1 MTAVEII
8 RVFSDAVEHIPD
20 HRQLIVFEK
29 LVNILGVE
37 DHLHVTLLML
47 LGKQVT
53 KQQQDNQV
61 RN

>member
-1 MTAVEII
+1 MTTVEII
-8 RVFSDAVEHIPD
+8 RVFTDAIEHIPD

-53 KQQQDNQV
+53 KQQHGNQV

>member
-20 HRQLIVFEK
+20 HRQLIVFQK
-29 LVNILGVE
+29 LVNILGVQ
-37 DHLHVTLLML
+37 DYLHVTLLML

-61 RN
+61 WN